1 MMADGVLWHFMV
13 GIVYVPTFPPASP
26 YEAYLYL
33 LVIPLLLR
41 LILVLPP
48 LIDLIQK
55 FSPDKMII
63 WQAVRSLK
71 IKGLW
76 VIVVNE
82 VLAIFL
88 PFILA
93 FYARTLFQP
102 IGWPD
107 WALVPTKGI
116 YALAITAVLWLF
128 VDFLRVS
135 RTRKLIRSVSERN
148 RVVVRAAAQGVVRAR
163 GALGFFE
170 KLSIRNLL
178 GMKREEQL
186 EEAGV
191 DPPKKSFFGSVLGV
205 GSDAGEKGLEVADA
219 ALGVVRD
226 QASKLSGKMDGELQ
240 KGVSEQ
246 SKVALKL
253 MVRDLIMSL
262 APIVVL
268 VGLHNIW

>member
-1 MMADGVLWHFMV
+1 MV
-13 GIVYVPTFPPASP
+13 DLVYVPTFPPAAP

-48 LIDLIQK
+48 LIDLLQK

-63 WQAVRSLK
+63 WQAGRSLK
-71 IKGLW
+71 IRGLW

-93 FYARTLFQP
+93 LYARTLFQP

-135 RTRKLIRSVSERN
+135 RTRRLIRSVSEQN
-148 RVVVRAAAQGVVRAR
+148 RIMVKAAAHGVIHAR

-170 KLSIRNLL
+170 KISVRNLF
-178 GMKREEQL
+178 GKNNEEQID
-186 EEAGV
+186 EEGV
-191 DPPKKSFFGSVLGV
+191 EPRKKSFFGSLFGMGASV
-205 GSDAGEKGLEVADA
+205 GEKGLETADA

-226 QASKLSGKMDGELQ
+226 QASKLSGKMEGQLQ
-240 KGVSEQ
+240 KGIHEQ